1 MNKSYK
7 TNLEECAKN
16 YYSALLAEENNKAAA
31 KQDLRKSIKAAISA
45 GESAEHI
52 EDMLSDIAL
61 SMC

>member
-16 YYSALLAEENNKAAA
+16 YYSALLAEENKAAA